1 MKYNDSLKA
10 TPLPSHHFEEHCLPS
25 MMMMFLLITTAAIA
39 IVGSSLSTMSGVN
52 AFAPDNNIIRS
63 SVAASSSFSSFSTS
77 SSSSSCSSSRTTTSC
92 LGMFFA
98 DKASAADAK
107 KRETSDNIDEGQ
119 LLDAL
124 TMEEEIELL
133 VAKEISKT
141 KRMSNLRNEKGVEY
155 APWMGISEA
164 DEGKIRSLMRERT
177 EARRK
182 RQEQERDVSGALF
195 RDSQAQELSGTG
207 LSYKIIDGGN
217 EVELQWGTK
226 TEINT
231 QGFIVKRRAAKTNDY
246 STLASYATFGP
257 LATKGK
263 EGGIYR
269 YLDTTATPGGWVYR
283 ISEVDKFGNE
293 ADVCQCLVEV
303 ETEGEQK
310 AALFAGVGFGV
321 FAIGAFVAGIA
332 MDPMNGYN

>member
-1 MKYNDSLKA
+1 M
-10 TPLPSHHFEEHCLPS
+10 
-25 MMMMFLLITTAAIA
+25 
-39 IVGSSLSTMSGVN
+39 
-52 AFAPDNNIIRS
+52 
-63 SVAASSSFSSFSTS
+63 
-77 SSSSSCSSSRTTTSC
+77 
-92 LGMFFA
+92 GMFFA
-98 DKASAADAK
+98 DKASADEK
-107 KRETSDNIDEGQ
+107 KKEASASATDIDEG
-119 LLDAL
+119 LLETL

-133 VAKEISKT
+133 VAKELSKT
-141 KRMSNLRNEKGVEY
+141 KRMSNLRNERGVEY
-155 APWMGISEA
+155 APWMGISES
-164 DEGKIRSLMRERT
+164 DENKIRSLMRERT

-182 RQEQERDVSGALF
+182 RQEQERDVSGTLF

-207 LSYKIIDGGN
+207 LSYKIIDG
-217 EVELQWGTK
+217 EIELQWGTK
-226 TEINT
+226 TELNT

-246 STLASYATFGP
+246 SILASYTTFGP